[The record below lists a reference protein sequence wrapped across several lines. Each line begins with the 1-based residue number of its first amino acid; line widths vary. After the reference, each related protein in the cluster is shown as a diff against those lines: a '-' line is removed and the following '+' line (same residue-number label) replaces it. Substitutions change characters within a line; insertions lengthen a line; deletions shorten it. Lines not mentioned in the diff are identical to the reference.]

1 MAIAPRSTASR
12 APSSSTGATRLVFVG
27 AGLLAAVA
35 LLQVLA
41 QVAIAD
47 RNIVPS
53 LILWGIQMPVTVAAV
68 AALHRKLEGR
78 RTSPLV
84 RLVLCIALAGAI
96 GITFNV
102 GVAAF
107 AVHHP
112 MFRPRVDRMPN
123 LWRSGVFGFV
133 FGQLHC
139 GLWALAFVFP
149 SAVHESDRLR
159 AEAEIAQLRAH
170 LEPHFLL
177 NALNAVSGLV
187 TEDPKEARRLV
198 GALGDLLRDAVNA
211 REEQRPL
218 REEIAWLERYA
229 RVLSARYPD
238 TLTFEWD
245 VQKEAEPALV
255 PRLLLQPL
263 VENAVRHGALKR
275 EHGGKVVVRVRAVGE
290 GAQKRLE
297 CEVADDGPGMRDDSQ
312 EGFGL
317 RSVRRRLELKHPG
330 ASLRV
335 DSSSAGARC
344 IAILP
349 WSVA

>member
-1 MAIAPRSTASR
+1 MAAPQAER
-12 APSSSTGATRLVFVG
+12 RLVFAG

-41 QVAIAD
+41 QVAIAE

-53 LILWGIQMPVTVAAV
+53 LILWCVQMPITVAAV
-68 AALHRKLEGR
+68 ARLHRVLER
-78 RTSPLV
+78 HRMRPVLRV
-84 RLVLCIALAGAI
+84 VLCLALAGAI
-96 GITFNV
+96 GILFNV
-102 GVAAF
+102 GVGAA
-107 AVHHP
+107 AIHEP
-112 MFRPRVDRMPN
+112 MLRSRPDRIPL
-123 LWRSGVFGFV
+123 LWRSATFGFV
-133 FGQLHC
+133 LGQLHC

-149 SAVHESDRLR
+149 SAVHEADRLR

-187 TEDPKEARRLV
+187 TEDPKEARRLL
-198 GALGDLLRDAVNA
+198 GALGDLLRDAVSS

-218 REEIAWLERYA
+218 RDEIAWLERYA
-229 RVLSARYPD
+229 KVLSARYPD
-238 TLTFEWD
+238 ALKFEWD
-245 VQKEAEPALV
+245 VEKAAEPALV

-263 VENAVRHGALKR
+263 VENAVRHGALRR
-275 EHGGKVVVRVRAVGE
+275 EHGGTVSVRVRAVGE
-290 GAQKRLE
+290 GQDKKLE
-297 CEVADDGPGMRDDSQ
+297 CVVEDDGPGWTDDSK

-317 RSVRRRLELKHPG
+317 RSVRRRLELRHPG

-335 DSSSAGARC
+335 DTSSGTRC
-344 IAILP
+344 IALLP

>member
-1 MAIAPRSTASR
+1 MAIAAGR
-12 APSSSTGATRLVFVG
+12 RLVLVG
-27 AGLLAAVA
+27 AGLLAVLA
-35 LLQVLA
+35 LLQMLAVLA
-41 QVAIAD
+41 VVD

-53 LILWGIQMPVTVAAV
+53 VIIWCIQMPVTVAAV
-68 AALHRKLEGR
+68 AVLHRTLEHR
-78 RTSPLV
+78 RTGPVV
-84 RLVLCIALAGAI
+84 RLVLCMALAGAI
-96 GITFNV
+96 GIAFNGSMAAL
-102 GVAAF
+102 GVD
-107 AVHHP
+107 HP
-112 MFRPRVDRMPN
+112 IFRHRVAQTPSIF
-123 LWRSGVFGFV
+123 RSAVFGFV

-149 SAVHESDRLR
+149 AMVHESDRLR

-198 GALGDLLRDAVNA
+198 GALGDLLRDAVSA
-211 REEQRPL
+211 REEQRTL

-245 VQKEAEPALV
+245 VQKEAELALV

-263 VENAVRHGALKR
+263 VENAVRHGVLKR
-275 EHGGKVVVRVRAVGE
+275 ENGGKVIVRVRAIGE
-290 GAQKRLE
+290 GSKKQLE
-297 CEVADDGPGMRDDSQ
+297 CAVEDDGPGMQDDSQ

-317 RSVRRRLELKHPG
+317 RSVRRRLELRHPG
-330 ASLRV
+330 SSLRV

-344 IAILP
+344 VAILP